1 MTFTH
6 YNPCIKFKSARRKE
20 FSECENVAL
29 IFILFEFYGFYEFLR
44 VSTGFMTLSR

>member
-1 MTFTH
+1 MCKTLQSLH
-6 YNPCIKFKSARRKE
+6 QIQICAAKRI
-20 FSECENVAL
+20 SECENVAL